1 MLHEPLEVRMQWFAS
16 CLLPAFAG
24 GMTLELAVVA
34 TSYVVADPLPPPPLP
49 LPLPFPLSPS
59 PPPPPL
65 FPFPF
70 VDLELSH
77 LLAPWGVLGEERDLS
92 SGLAVLLEAAAIG

>member
-34 TSYVVADPLPPPPLP
+34 TSYVVAGPLAAASLAPAATLS
-49 LPLPFPLSPS
+49 LVAIAATAAALPFSLRR
-59 PPPPPL
+59 L
-65 FPFPF
+65 
-70 VDLELSH
+70 
-77 LLAPWGVLGEERDLS
+77 GVIPS
-92 SGLAVLLEAAAIG
+92 SGPLGRPW